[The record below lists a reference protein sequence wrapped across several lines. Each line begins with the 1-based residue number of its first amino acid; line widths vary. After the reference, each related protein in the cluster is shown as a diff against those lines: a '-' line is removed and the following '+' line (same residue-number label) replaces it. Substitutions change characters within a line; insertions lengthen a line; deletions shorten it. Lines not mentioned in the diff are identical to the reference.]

1 MKDYDLPCFDGR
13 KSFYGKARVLD
24 DREGNHQLKSYSTLV
39 CTIRKDGALI
49 KLSPVATQTTRRH
62 IRSFFALFDRPYPG
76 NRAWDELPLGVP
88 VPLPVEGGAAV

>member
-24 DREGNHQLKSYSTLV
+24 DSEGNHLLKSYNTLV
-39 CTIRKDGALI
+39 CIFRTDGMLI

-62 IRSFFALFDRPYPG
+62 VRSFFALFDRTYPG
-76 NRAWDELPLGVP
+76 NRAWDELPLDAP
-88 VPLPVEGGAAV
+88 IPLPVKGGAAV